1 MQATPSQ
8 LAAYL
13 SAFAE
18 SRAASDEYHAAMLRM
33 IGGETINVASLQAK
47 AIELAVLHTDWLQTA
62 LPLASKGAFAKLSIV
77 RPAWQRSGDKASPSA
92 RVETAPS
99 NELDWDR
106 PWPQNLTSLV
116 RLVDTAK
123 IPRLLTP
130 VRSVCIDTKKL
141 TAQPYRLDKHADGHD
156 SFGRSANTKDMNE
169 VVQAKAELQTVAA
182 SNANEPA
189 RLPSQP

>member
-8 LAAYL
+8 LASYL

-18 SRAASDEYHAAMLRM
+18 SRAASDEYHAAMLRL
-33 IGGETINVASLQAK
+33 IDGETINVASLQAK
-47 AIELAVLHTDWLQTA
+47 AIELAVLHTNWLQMA
-62 LPLASKGAFAKLSIV
+62 LPLARRGAFAKLSIV
-77 RPAWQRSGDKASPSA
+77 RPEWQRSGDKASPSA

-99 NELDWDR
+99 YELDWDR

-141 TAQPYRLDKHADGHD
+141 SAQPFKRDEHMDGHD
-156 SFGRSANTKDMNE
+156 TLGRSANTQDMNA
-169 VVQAKAELQTVAA
+169 VVQAKVELQTVAA
-182 SNANEPA
+182 SNESEPA
-189 RLPSQP
+189 RLPSRP

>member
-8 LAAYL
+8 LASYL

-18 SRAASDEYHAAMLRM
+18 SRAASDEYHAAMLRL

-47 AIELAVLHTDWLQTA
+47 AIELAVLHSDWLQSA
-62 LPLASKGAFAKLSIV
+62 LPLASMGACAKLSIV
-77 RPAWQRSGDKASPSA
+77 RPAWQRSGAKASPSA
-92 RVETAPS
+92 RAETALS
-99 NELDWDR
+99 NELDWDKR
-106 PWPQNLTSLV
+106 WPQNLTSLA

-141 TAQPYRLDKHADGHD
+141 TAQPFRLDKHVDGHETY
-156 SFGRSANTKDMNE
+156 GRSANTKDMNG
-169 VVQAKAELQTVAA
+169 VVQAKVELPTVAA
-182 SNANEPA
+182 GNANEPA
-189 RLPSQP
+189 RLPSRT